1 MQMRIAT
8 AGDGALITR
17 LHTASWRS
25 AYRAILNP
33 NFLAGPIEEDRLSA
47 WMSRIAQQ
55 DPHELI
61 IIAEAADE
69 PIGFVC
75 AVGAHDD
82 QWGTLIDNLHVLPA
96 AKRRGLGAI
105 LLKYAAKWS
114 VTNYRMAGIYL
125 WCYEQNMPARRFYE
139 RLGGVVVERSMH
151 DAPGG
156 GVRPALRLHWP
167 DPASA
172 FSLGEVR

>member
-8 AGDGALITR
+8 ADDGALIAR

-75 AVGAHDD
+75 AVGAEDD
-82 QWGTLIDNLHVLPA
+82 QWGTLIDNLHLLPA
-96 AKRRGLGAI
+96 AKGRGLGAI
-105 LLKYAAKWS
+105 LL
-114 VTNYRMAGIYL
+114 NML
-125 WCYEQNMPARRFYE
+125 QNGRRIIIEGLEFTC
-139 RLGGVVVERSMH
+139 GATSKIC
-151 DAPGG
+151 
-156 GVRPALRLHWP
+156 RPA
-167 DPASA
+167 ASTNVLA
-172 FSLGEVR
+172 A

>member
-1 MQMRIAT
+1 MKMRLAT
-8 AGDGALITR
+8 PGDGALIAR

-25 AYRAILNP
+25 AYHAILDP
-33 NFLAGPIEEDRLSA
+33 GFLAGPIEEDRLSA

-55 DPHELI
+55 NPHELI
-61 IIAEAADE
+61 LIAEAADE

-75 AVGAHDD
+75 AVGAEHD
-82 QWGTLIDNLHVLPA
+82 QWGTLIDNLHLLPT
-96 AKRRGLGAI
+96 AKGRGLGAT
-105 LLKYAAKWS
+105 LLKVAAEWS
-114 VTNYRMAGIYL
+114 TRNYRTSGIYL
-125 WCYEQNMPARRFYE
+125 WCYEQNEPARRFYE
-139 RLGGVVVERSMH
+139 RLGGVVVERGLH

-172 FSLGEVR
+172 FSLVEVR